1 MSYLSLVI
9 SILGIMAIIYK
20 KIFLVINIVIGLF
33 ISFIVLKS
41 YYGFNIDLWNITDY
55 TKDINYTIL
64 LSSNYFKYGCSV
76 LFIYMVFI
84 YLLMPFIMR
93 IILENTLHKIV
104 ENYIDRMSKYEINS
118 LLNWY
123 KKYYPIYCIFLLN
136 IFRPSKKITDTDYED
151 YCYYE
156 ICFTIYQLII
166 TSTSLLV
173 ILNYFFN
180 SAIQMII
187 ITIIYLILVLFEI
200 VFMPFIVIVKKTI
213 LDIQVEENNKFIEKH
228 KRHYK

>member
-1 MSYLSLVI
+1 
-9 SILGIMAIIYK
+9 
-20 KIFLVINIVIGLF
+20 
-33 ISFIVLKS
+33 
-41 YYGFNIDLWNITDY
+41 
-55 TKDINYTIL
+55 
-64 LSSNYFKYGCSV
+64 
-76 LFIYMVFI
+76 
-84 YLLMPFIMR
+84 MR

-123 KKYYPIYCIFLLN
+123 KKYYPIYCIFLLY